1 MDFKFERICVW
12 VKILIRRSQDDYAEV
27 FGVIADLCYRR
38 VNEGRV
44 VIDIFQGYQQSPSA
58 SSRRVAYRERGGD
71 ISTGGAE
78 QQELSMVPFPNVLD
92 AFTVVQVSN
101 RSKFSDLKSL

>member
-12 VKILIRRSQDDYAEV
+12 VKILIRCSQDDYAEV

-58 SSRRVAYRERGGD
+58 SSRRVAYRERGE
-71 ISTGGAE
+71 ILA
-78 QQELSMVPFPNVLD
+78 QEAQS
-92 AFTVVQVSN
+92 S
-101 RSKFSDLKSL
+101 RSCPWYLFLMCWMPLLPSGFQTDPSSVI